1 MKKWTK
7 IFKLKKYDVALL
19 RMCNDEEGEHVVL
32 ILRIQNGQYIK
43 TATFGEDKEGAD
55 EFFDKYEKKHA
66 EEFVKEFEKLI
77 TQGE

>member
-19 RMCNDEEGEHVVL
+19 RMCNDDEGEHVVL

-43 TATFGEDKEGAD
+43 TATFGEDKESAD

-77 TQGE
+77 TEGE